1 MSQLTTP
8 FLTMAL
14 TLYTVYFEYTVI
26 GQLAFGGKISTVSAQ
41 TNDPAVP
48 PLYYL
53 LNFNDFCSGIITLFT
68 LMVINNWFNTTNML
82 CDVTGTYWPR
92 FYTFSFIMIV
102 VWIMLSVLIAFVL
115 EIHGVVGDEVEKEWK
130 RREWVSNLR
139 KGWSKGGFDVT
150 TYKTLANNVVPLSD
164 GEVLDERL
172 KPVVTDVNN
181 PVLENML
188 QEKEK
193 IAIVRQKTV
202 AQRRMSVDS
211 AGSDNKS
218 DISQS
223 KATSDLARTNSYVGA
238 SQNKRAFTRTY
249 S

>member
-1 MSQLTTP
+1 
-8 FLTMAL
+8 MAL

-92 FYTFSFIMIV
+92 LYTFSFIMIV

-139 KGWSKGGFDVT
+139 KGWSKGGLDVT
-150 TYKTLANNVVPLSD
+150 TYKTLASNVVPLSD
-164 GEVLDERL
+164 GEVLDDRL
-172 KPVVTDVNN
+172 KPVVQEISSN
-181 PVLENML
+181 PVLESML

-193 IAIVRQKTV
+193 MAIVR
-202 AQRRMSVDS
+202 RMSMDS
-211 AGSDNKS
+211 VGSNNKS
-218 DISQS
+218 DDDTQS
-223 KATSDLARTNSYVGA
+223 KVPSELPPS
-238 SQNKRAFTRTY
+238 
-249 S
+249 